1 MRFRPVLCLIAAL
14 MFATLSLS
22 AQNKGEDTDSLVT
35 LVSAKSA
42 SLLERNGTSFRK
54 VMGPARFLHNK
65 TYLLCDSALWNVAS
79 NIIYATG
86 HVQIIQDRTK
96 LTSET
101 LEYVVDEDLAKFR
114 GHLVQLEDK
123 DRNTLRTRY
132 LDYNTKDSIAIFQDG
147 ASMKDKDGQ
156 IIESRFGSYDSKA
169 KTFTFMDNVNMFT
182 DSIFV
187 KTSRLEYNSENS
199 TAYFAYATDAWD
211 HDNMLSA
218 DDGWYNRENDLFF
231 FRQNVHVMTD
241 DYEGWSDTLFYHRPI
256 NEVEMLGRAEIMD
269 TTRNIYALAG
279 RLEYRDTISRIK
291 MTRDPA
297 VMSITDEN
305 GQIDTVYLGADTLLY
320 QAIKKCD
327 IPEAYEKDAKKRLSD
342 ISGDPVAEYRRKAAE
357 EARKAAEEAA
367 KNDPNR
373 PPEPPPVKGA
383 PAKKQAEN
391 KQELPPPPL
400 ADSLSVSDSLAV
412 KDSLVVEPEPV
423 DTTKFGFVT
432 AVGNVKLYRRDIQF
446 ACDSLA
452 YNDLDSLARL
462 YREPFIFHEGTRQ
475 YSADSIYVVLQ
486 NREVKKANLMSNAFI
501 VIEEQDS
508 LLYDQI
514 RGAEMVAYFDST
526 RTLQRFDALGG
537 AAALFYLEEN
547 GTLATV
553 NKVESKMLYALF
565 SEGTIDQIYYFDSA
579 KNDAYPIVQ
588 LPKDESFLKGYVWK
602 PELRPNGREDITTLV
617 PRKSQRK
624 TYLSRPRA
632 RFPHTAKYFPGYIDK
647 VHKEIAKRDSL
658 DAVRARERRERER
671 LEAELAAMDTL
682 SFNRDTVA
690 LDSLGFNAD
699 SLATIAVDSLS
710 IPQPTDSLSVPSDTV
725 SIAQPAD
732 TTASVSTKPKGSTP
746 PPPLTPEQIKAK
758 EKAAEAARK
767 AAEKAK
773 KDAEKAKKKAEKE
786 AKAKAKQEAREAKWA
801 EEDRIYAEKQEAKK
815 QKALEKERARKL
827 KELRKRARKSEKEYN
842 RLMKYVEKYRA
853 KLRRKDR

>member
-1 MRFRPVLCLIAAL
+1 
-14 MFATLSLS
+14 
-22 AQNKGEDTDSLVT
+22 
-35 LVSAKSA
+35 
-42 SLLERNGTSFRK
+42 
-54 VMGPARFLHNK
+54 
-65 TYLLCDSALWNVAS
+65 
-79 NIIYATG
+79 
-86 HVQIIQDRTK
+86 
-96 LTSET
+96 
-101 LEYVVDEDLAKFR
+101 
-114 GHLVQLEDK
+114 
-123 DRNTLRTRY
+123 
-132 LDYNTKDSIAIFQDG
+132 
-147 ASMKDKDGQ
+147 
-156 IIESRFGSYDSKA
+156 
-169 KTFTFMDNVNMFT
+169 
-182 DSIFV
+182 
-187 KTSRLEYNSENS
+187 
-199 TAYFAYATDAWD
+199 
-211 HDNMLSA
+211 
-218 DDGWYNRENDLFF
+218 
-231 FRQNVHVMTD
+231 
-241 DYEGWSDTLFYHRPI
+241 
-256 NEVEMLGRAEIMD
+256 
-269 TTRNIYALAG
+269 
-279 RLEYRDTISRIK
+279 

-305 GQIDTVYLGADTLLY
+305 GQIDTVYLGADTLIY

-842 RLMKYVEKYRA
+842 RLMKYVERYRA